1 MNQPTNIYDVRV
13 LGGVF
18 GTCALASPGGGVI
31 AAGTNT
37 TVFVDNLNVA
47 TTSGVIQTNST
58 GNQFGGV
65 VNNGEQLTL
74 FGLQI
79 GVFTYLTATGV
90 SQALPVVDCQE
101 LITKCSIE
109 LNARGNVWSI
119 GAPLL
124 YPSGGKGAYAPGAA
138 AHAANGSP
146 DAPVFRLPASMPLQ
160 LESQDQFSARVIVDT
175 ACTVTAASQFSFLF
189 YFPATR
195 AYTFRSLGGA

>member
-1 MNQPTNIYDVRV
+1 MSTNIYDVRV

-18 GTCALASPGGGVI
+18 GTCSLASTGGGAI
-31 AAGTNT
+31 AAGSNT
-37 TVFVDNLNVA
+37 TVFVDNINVN
-47 TTSGVIQTNST
+47 TTSGVIQTNAT

-79 GVFTYLTATGV
+79 GVYSYLTATGV
-90 SQALPVVDCQE
+90 SQELPIADCQE

-109 LNARGNVWSI
+109 LNARGNIWSI
-119 GAPLL
+119 GAPVL
-124 YPSGGKGAYAPGAA
+124 YPSGGKGAYAPQGAN

-160 LESQDQFSARVIVDT
+160 LESQDQFSARVIVET
-175 ACTVTAASQFSFLF
+175 AITATASSNFNFLF